1 MSEESA
7 RRRGDDR
14 RSGRGDIGD
23 RDRRSRDDQSTP
35 KSNGSGMKRSGSRR
49 DEGGAKRSRIDS
61 ACDTYEPQFNRSGVD
76 EPTAPVMMTF
86 KKFLATQD
94 DSISDEDAIAKYS
107 EYKMDFKRQELQK
120 FFDAHKDEE
129 WFRFKYHP
137 SEIKKRKDEQKEL
150 IQKRLE
156 IFNEFESRGLI
167 DKIRLDFDNAR
178 EIIQLM
184 DATVIKLEG
193 GTDEDI
199 ENMMSEKID
208 DESVMELLQ
217 QQKADTANG
226 EEEKPK
232 EELETKKTE
241 TEEESTNGTSEA
253 KDDGNADAKTEDKE
267 NDEGEP
273 KAEGEAIE
281 EGALTEQ
288 DERASARRRNMHKTC
303 SIFLRQIPPSVTLA
317 ELEELCKSHPGYLR
331 IGLSEPIADR
341 KFIRRGWVSYRRDV
355 NIKEICWNLNTS
367 KIRDFDFGAIVNRD
381 LTRRVRTTNG
391 ITCHRAVMLNDLMQ
405 AAMLVASCDRR
416 AGLYCEENAPQLT
429 KADLEK
435 AVAQSKNPLMR
446 NITEMLVDEG
456 SAEEDELL
464 GLNEPGKEDERKVP
478 LVRDAKLGAFLDKL
492 IIYLRLVH
500 SIDFYNHGEYPFEDS
515 MPNRCG
521 MMHVRAQPTNGNQWG
536 KNDKGE
542 PLVPVSFVESFTKGF
557 NERLAA
563 SLLTLTVLTDQDLA
577 NLGKKD
583 PEKELE
589 KFIAANSVEL
599 AKDKWLCPLSGKK
612 FRGPE
617 FIKKHLASKY
627 EEQLELVKV
636 EAEFFNCYIADPKRP
651 HEPEPKPQPPPPVDD
666 RRPHDGDRERDGG
679 YRSSGYGGDRNRHS
693 GRFGYSRP
701 RVYEPPTDIGRRDP
715 RQPVTYR
722 DLDAPEDIF

>member
-1 MSEESA
+1 MSDDED
-7 RRRGDDR
+7 RRRRSGGDDR
-14 RSGRGDIGD
+14 RRDYGYD
-23 RDRRSRDDQSTP
+23 RDRRYRSDY
-35 KSNGSGMKRSGSRR
+35 SNGSSMKRSGSRR
-49 DEGGAKRSRIDS
+49 DEGGAKRSRID

-76 EPTAPVMMTF
+76 EPAAPVMMTF

-107 EYKMDFKRQELQK
+107 EYKLDFKRQELQK

-137 SEIKKRKDEQKEL
+137 NEIKKRKDEQKEL
-150 IQKRLE
+150 VKKRLE
-156 IFNEFESRGLI
+156 IFNEFKGKGLI
-167 DKIRLDFDNAR
+167 EKIRLDFDNAR

-193 GTDEDI
+193 GNDEDI
-199 ENMMSEKID
+199 DIMMSEKIE

-217 QQKADTANG
+217 QQKTETTNG
-226 EEEKPK
+226 EEAKPR
-232 EELETKKTE
+232 EE
-241 TEEESTNGTSEA
+241 SEA
-253 KDDGNADAKTEDKE
+253 KKEDEPANGTAEEKEGGESEAKEEDAEAKPDEPAEDGV
-267 NDEGEP
+267 
-273 KAEGEAIE
+273 
-281 EGALTEQ
+281 LTEQ
-288 DERASARRRNMHKTC
+288 EEKASARRKNMHKTC
-303 SIFLRQIPPSVTLA
+303 SIFLRQIPPSVTFA
-317 ELEELCKSHPGYLR
+317 ELEDLCKSHPGYLR
-331 IGLSEPIADR
+331 IGLSEPIPDR

-355 NIKEICWNLNTS
+355 NIKEICWNLNTA

-381 LTRRVRTTNG
+381 LTRRVRTANG

-405 AAMLVASCDRR
+405 AAMLVASYDRR
-416 AGLYCEENAPQLT
+416 AGLFCDEDAPQFG

-435 AVAQSKNPLMR
+435 AVAQSKNPLMTS
-446 NITEMLVDEG
+446 ITEMLVDEG

-464 GLNEPGKEDERKVP
+464 GLNEPGKDEERKVA
-478 LVRDAKLGAFLDKL
+478 LARDAKLGAFLDKL

-542 PLVPVSFVESFTKGF
+542 PLVPLNFVESFSKGF

-563 SLLTLTVLTDQDLA
+563 SLLNLTILTDQDLT

-589 KFIAANSVEL
+589 KFIAANTVEL

-617 FIKKHLASKY
+617 FIKKHLSSKY
-627 EEQLELVKV
+627 EEQLDLVKV
-636 EAEFFNCYIADPKRP
+636 EAEFFNNYIADPKRP
-651 HEPEPKPQPPPPVDD
+651 HEPEPKAQPATPVDE
-666 RRPHDGDRERDGG
+666 RRAHDGDRERDGG
-679 YRSSGYGGDRNRHS
+679 YRGGYGDRSRHS
-693 GRFGYSRP
+693 GGGRFSYSRP
-701 RVYEPPTDIGRRDP
+701 RVYEPPPTDMGRRDP